1 MSSSSDS
8 LQSPR
13 LSVAALGV
21 LAGIGALWVYTAM
34 RRRRQ
39 EEETA
44 AGGSSGRARPGALR
58 RARTI
63 RRPRRR
69 QQASVAA
76 AGSGSSGSSSSSG
89 GDSGD
94 SDRAD
99 DAEGGYSEEGE
110 GTSAAA
116 AVDMRMLQV
125 LCTVAEDQARR
136 SAVVHRGTACSSC
149 QESPIRGARF
159 RCAQCADVDLC
170 ERCEAH
176 DAHRHHALLKMSVA
190 APPLATVRAPLLRTA
205 FGRGG
210 GAAGDVP
217 RDATHRALE
226 RLLGRGELASLYS
239 SFCAIVGGN
248 GDGRAMTRG
257 EFLACLGP
265 FAGSLLGSRLF
276 AFYDADG
283 DGVLEFAELARG
295 VALCAR
301 SAVAE
306 KAPAVFRAYDVDG
319 DGRVGR
325 DDVRRVLE
333 SCAEVNRELTRAA
346 VRALEDDVVED
357 PAKLLAGQP

>member
-1 MSSSSDS
+1 MSSSSSDS

-39 EEETA
+39 EEAAAA
-44 AGGSSGRARPGALR
+44 AGGSSRARPGALR

-69 QQASVAA
+69 QQQQASVAAAAA
-76 AGSGSSGSSSSSG
+76 AGSGSSGSSSSSSG

-94 SDRAD
+94 SDNAD
-99 DAEGGYSEEGE
+99 DAAEGGYAEEGE
-110 GTSAAA
+110 GASAAA
-116 AVDMRMLQV
+116 AADMRMLQV

-159 RCAQCADVDLC
+159 RCAQCADVDVC

-210 GAAGDVP
+210 GGGAAGDVP

-226 RLLGRGELASLYS
+226 RLLGRGELASLYA
-239 SFCAIVGGN
+239 SFCAIVGGS
-248 GDGRAMTRG
+248 GG
-257 EFLACLGP
+257 
-265 FAGSLLGSRLF
+265 
-276 AFYDADG
+276 
-283 DGVLEFAELARG
+283 
-295 VALCAR
+295 
-301 SAVAE
+301 
-306 KAPAVFRAYDVDG
+306 
-319 DGRVGR
+319 
-325 DDVRRVLE
+325 
-333 SCAEVNRELTRAA
+333 
-346 VRALEDDVVED
+346 
-357 PAKLLAGQP
+357 